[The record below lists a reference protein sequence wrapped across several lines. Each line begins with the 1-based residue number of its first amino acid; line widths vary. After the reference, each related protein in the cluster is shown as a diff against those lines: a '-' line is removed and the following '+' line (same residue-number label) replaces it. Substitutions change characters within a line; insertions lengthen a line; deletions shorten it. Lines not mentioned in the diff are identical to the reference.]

1 MILPRAYQTDPV
13 VIEGIGRAATS
24 RKMGLY
30 ILLHG
35 NPRQWDYHL
44 WRWISFEHDISRKDI
59 ESSKYG

>member
-1 MILPRAYQTDPV
+1 MRIFRMNLLGDYQTDPMV
-13 VIEGIGRAATS
+13 SEGIGRAATS

-44 WRWISFEHDISRKDI
+44 WRWISFEHDISRK
-59 ESSKYG
+59 GH